1 MKLYFKA
8 YILLVLSTA
17 LAVAGCRVEPI
28 DDPNN
33 PGVGPI
39 SSNATL
45 GEIRN
50 LVDGSEA
57 AMRNNL
63 NTYFDDVSVI
73 GREYYRFSTSDPR
86 FTSDLLGK
94 ENAVLD
100 PNTFYIT
107 NPYAARYRVIRNMYI
122 LMDAVNNTKAP
133 ITEAEKR
140 ATLGYAKTIQA
151 YQLLLV
157 YNLLYNNGIR
167 VDVRD
172 PDNLGAFL
180 SRQQSI
186 DAIMSLLNE
195 AKTDLANT
203 MVVPFAT
210 TLHPPVSPVDT
221 FRIVSTAPFLKFN
234 RALAVRV
241 AVYRQDWTVANTALA
256 ESFLDLNGDLKA
268 GVYHHYSTAGGDEL
282 NPLFIPANSPAAE
295 NRLVHPSFVLNASP
309 NDNRVNTKVSQRTSP
324 GFQDNLQSSYDF
336 MLYKSN
342 TDPIPIIR
350 NEELI
355 LLYAEVK
362 AQTNQPGEAV
372 SAINRIRTAAG
383 IGNYSGGQSTDALIT
398 EILRQRRYSLFGEGH
413 RWIDLRR
420 YNRLSELP
428 VDRANDNVWTEFPI
442 PANE

>member
-1 MKLYFKA
+1 MKIKFNV
-8 YILLVLSTA
+8 YIPLVLSAA
-17 LAVAGCRVEPI
+17 LAFAGCRVEPI
-28 DDPNN
+28 KDPNN

-63 NTYFDDVSVI
+63 NTYYDDVSVI

-107 NPYAARYRVIRNMYI
+107 NPYGARYRVIRNMYI

-133 ITEAEKR
+133 ISEGEKK

-157 YNLLYNNGIR
+157 YNLLYNNGVR
-167 VDVRD
+167 VDVKD
-172 PDNLGAFL
+172 PDKLGAFL

-186 DAIMSLLNE
+186 DAIMNLLNE
-195 AKTDLANT
+195 AKNDMANT
-203 MVVPFAT
+203 TVFPFAT
-210 TLHPPVSPVDT
+210 TLHPPVGADS
-221 FRIVSTAPFLKFN
+221 FRIVSTAPFLQFN
-234 RALAVRV
+234 RALAARV
-241 AVYRQDWTVANTALA
+241 AVYRQDWAAASTALA
-256 ESFLDLNGDLKA
+256 ESFLDLNGDLNA
-268 GVYHHYSTAGGDEL
+268 GVYHYFSTAGGDEL
-282 NPLFIPANSPAAE
+282 NPLYIPANSPAAE
-295 NRLVHPSFVLNASP
+295 NRLVHPAFVTDASP
-309 NDNRVNTKVSQRTSP
+309 NDKRVSTKVAQRSSP
-324 GFQDNLQSSYDF
+324 GFQDNLQSNYDF
-336 MLYKSN
+336 LLYKSN

-362 AQTNQPGEAV
+362 AQTGQPGEAV
-372 SAINRIRTAAG
+372 NAINRIRTAAG
-383 IGNYSGGQSTDALIT
+383 IGNYGGAQTTDALIT

-428 VDRANDNVWTEFPI
+428 IDRANDNVWTEFPI

>member
-1 MKLYFKA
+1 MKFRIASCFTL
-8 YILLVLSTA
+8 ILFTGLLLPA
-17 LAVAGCRVEPI
+17 CRVEPI

-33 PGVGPI
+33 PGVANI
-39 SSNATL
+39 SANASL
-45 GEIRN
+45 SDIQN

-57 AMRNNL
+57 VMRLSL
-63 NTYFDDVSVI
+63 NFYYDDVNVI

-94 ENAVLD
+94 ANAGLD
-100 PNTFYIT
+100 NNTFYIT
-107 NPYAARYRVIRNMYI
+107 NPYAARYRVIRNLYI
-122 LMDAVNNTKAP
+122 LMDAITNTKAAG
-133 ITEAEKR
+133 ITETQKKAGI
-140 ATLGYAKTIQA
+140 AYAKTVQA

-172 PDNLGAFL
+172 PDRPGPFL

-186 DAIMSLLNE
+186 DAIMNLLNE
-195 AKTDLANT
+195 ANADLKGNN
-203 MVVPFAT
+203 VNFPFRT
-210 TLHPPVSPVDT
+210 TLYSGNAAE
-221 FRIVSTAPFLKFN
+221 FSKFN
-234 RALAVRV
+234 RALAARV
-241 AVYRQDWTVANTALA
+241 AVYRQDWAAAGTALT
-256 ESFLDLNGDLKA
+256 ESFLDLNGDLNA
-268 GVYHHYSTAGGDEL
+268 GVYHRFSTAGGDEL
-282 NPLFIPANSPAAE
+282 NPLYFPPNSSGEA
-295 NRLVHPSFVLNASP
+295 RVVQPSFVTDAAP
-309 NDNRVNTKVSQRTSP
+309 NDSRVSSKVLKRTSA
-324 GFQDNLQSSYDF
+324 GTQDGLQSDYDF
-336 MLYKSN
+336 FLYKTN

-362 AQTNQPGEAV
+362 AQTGQPGEAV
-372 SAINRIRTAAG
+372 NAINRIRTAAG
-383 IGNYSGGQSTDALIT
+383 IGNYGGAQTTDALIT

-428 VDRANDNVWTEFPI
+428 IDRANDNVWTEFPI